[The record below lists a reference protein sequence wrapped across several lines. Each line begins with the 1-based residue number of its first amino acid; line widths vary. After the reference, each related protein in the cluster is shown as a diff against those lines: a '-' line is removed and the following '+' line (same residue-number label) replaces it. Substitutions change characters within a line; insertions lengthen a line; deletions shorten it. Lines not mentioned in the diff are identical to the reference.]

1 MIRQLTI
8 IAALCFSLL
17 VTDAYAQSPEFGVK
31 GGLNIATL
39 NTDVVDFDSRTGFM
53 LGGFARIPAGPLSIQ
68 PELIYTQKGAE
79 LDFSFDFFGESFSET
94 FTYEIDYLEVP
105 VLARLDFPS
114 GNFIP
119 AIYAGPAFAFKIN
132 ETVSVSGIDD
142 EDIAES
148 EDEVKDFDIG
158 LALGGGFDFAVG
170 TGNKFVVDVRYTL
183 GLTDIFEEDA
193 SDFDDDF
200 DDDFFDDLGGNSDN
214 AQNGA
219 FTISVGFVF

>member
-79 LDFSFDFFGESFSET
+79 RDFGESET

-132 ETVSVSGIDD
+132 ETDPVA

-148 EDEVKDFDIG
+148 EDQVKDFDIG

-183 GLTDIFEEDA
+183 GLTDIFER
-193 SDFDDDF
+193 DFN
-200 DDDFFDDLGGNSDN
+200 DDLDDSDN

>member
-1 MIRQLTI
+1 MTRHLTI
-8 IAALCFSLL
+8 ITALCLSLL
-17 VTDAYAQSPEFGVK
+17 ATDAYAQSPEFGVK

-114 GNFIP
+114 GNFTP
-119 AIYAGPAFAFKIN
+119 AIYAGPALAFKIN
-132 ETVSVSGIDD
+132 ETISVSGIDD
-142 EDIAES
+142 GDIAES
-148 EDEVKDFDIG
+148 EDEVKDFDFG
-158 LALGGGFDFAVG
+158 LALGGGFDLSIG

-183 GLTDIFEEDA
+183 GLTDIFEENT
-193 SDFDDDF
+193 SDF
-200 DDDFFDDLGGNSDN
+200 DDDFFDDFDNSSGN